1 MSYACALVWTRRA
14 QDSLPKRCSLVTVM
28 PDVQAANPGFV
39 FETLL
44 AYQRTAALRAAIEI
58 DLFAALGAGP
68 AGSVELARRCGVSE
82 RGARILCD
90 YLTTI
95 GLIEKEGSTY
105 RHSPTSATFLDPRS
119 PASMASIVRLLG
131 HPDILRPW
139 EALTE
144 IVRSG
149 RTVLPGEGTVEPE
162 NPVWVEFAN
171 SMVPMV
177 APAIAPLAQ
186 AVLSHRPGPIR
197 VLDIAAGH
205 GMFGI
210 EIARQN
216 PAARIVALDWG
227 PVLAVAKENAR
238 AAAVLERM
246 EFLAGSA
253 FDVEYGGPY
262 DAVLLTNF
270 LHHFDEAT
278 CVGLLRK
285 VRSALAPGG
294 IAATLEFVPN
304 EDRVSP
310 VMAAQFSMM
319 MLGTTVKGDAYTL
332 RDLERMHLAAGFT
345 GLARDAIPV
354 GPQTIVIGKTQ

>member
-1 MSYACALVWTRRA
+1 MSSEA
-14 QDSLPKRCSLVTVM
+14 
-28 PDVQAANPGFV
+28 PDIHSANPGLV

-44 AYQRTAALRAAIEI
+44 AYQRTAALRTAIE
-58 DLFAALGAGP
+58 LEFFGALGRGP
-68 AGSVELARRCGVSE
+68 ATSKELAERCGVSE
-82 RGARILCD
+82 RGIRILAD

-95 GLIEKEGSTY
+95 GVIEKDGRTY
-105 RHSPTSATFLDPRS
+105 RHSATSATFLDPRS
-119 PASMASIVRLLG
+119 PASLASIVGLLG
-131 HPDILRPW
+131 HPDVIRPW
-139 EALTE
+139 EQLTE

-162 NPVWVEFAN
+162 NPVWVEFAK

-177 APAIAPLAQ
+177 APAISPLAS
-186 AVLSHRPGPIR
+186 AVLAHRSGAVR

-216 PAARIVALDWG
+216 PAATVVALDWG
-227 PVLAVAKENAR
+227 SVLEVARENAR
-238 AAAVLERM
+238 RAGVLDRM

-253 FDVEYGGPY
+253 FDLDFGGPY

-278 CVGLLRK
+278 CVALLTKIRA
-285 VRSALAPGG
+285 ALVPGG
-294 IAATLEFVPN
+294 ITATLEFVPN
-304 EDRVSP
+304 EDRVTP
-310 VMAAQFSMM
+310 PMAAQFSMM
-319 MLGTTVKGDAYTL
+319 MLGTTANGDAYTL

-345 GLARDAIPV
+345 GIAPDVMTV
-354 GPQTIVIGKTQ
+354 GPQTIVVGRTT

>member
-1 MSYACALVWTRRA
+1 
-14 QDSLPKRCSLVTVM
+14 
-28 PDVQAANPGFV
+28 
-39 FETLL
+39 
-44 AYQRTAALRAAIEI
+44 
-58 DLFAALGAGP
+58 
-68 AGSVELARRCGVSE
+68 VSE

-186 AVLSHRPGPIR
+186 AVVSHRPGPIR

-319 MLGTTVKGDAYTL
+319 MLGTTVKGDAHTL

>member
-1 MSYACALVWTRRA
+1 VGSP
-14 QDSLPKRCSLVTVM
+14 S
-28 PDVQAANPGFV
+28 DVHDADPGFI

-44 AYQRTAALRAAIEI
+44 AYQRTAALRAGIEI
-58 DLFAALGAGP
+58 DLFGALGAGP
-68 AGSVELARRCGVSE
+68 ADSAELARRCRVSE

-105 RHSPTSATFLDPRS
+105 RHSPTSAAFLDPRS
-119 PASMASIVRLLG
+119 PASMASIIRLLG

-139 EALTE
+139 EQLTE

-177 APAIAPLAQ
+177 APAIAPLAG
-186 AVLSHRPGPIR
+186 AVLAHRPGPIR

-216 PAARIVALDWG
+216 PAARIVALDWES
-227 PVLAVAKENAR
+227 VLAVAKENAR
-238 AAAVLERM
+238 KAGVLDRV
-246 EFLAGSA
+246 EFLAGNA
-253 FDVEYGGPY
+253 FDVAFDGPY

-285 VRSALAPGG
+285 VRSSLGPGG
-294 IAATLEFVPN
+294 ITATLEFVPN

-310 VMAAQFSMM
+310 AIAAQFSMM
-319 MLGTTVKGDAYTL
+319 MLGTTAKGDAYTL
-332 RDLERMHLAAGFT
+332 RDLERMHLAAGFA
-345 GLARDAIPV
+345 GLAQDVIPA
-354 GPQTIVIGKTQ
+354 GPQTVVIGRT